1 MAKFRRKP
9 TPVEAVQLRWDTWS
23 EVCELIAAP
32 GGLKEGHPEGC
43 YVDAEGNVTEDT
55 NGRIGLK
62 IPRPG
67 SDRPR
72 CVEVAEP
79 AS

>member
-1 MAKFRRKP
+1 MAKFRSK
-9 TPVEAVQLRWDTWS
+9 TVIVEAVQLLWSTWS
-23 EVCELIAAP
+23 EMCEFIAAP

-43 YVDAEGNVTEDT
+43 YVDQDGNETEDT

-67 SDRPR
+67 GPDY
-72 CVEVAEP
+72 VEIA
-79 AS
+79 